1 MSGTPS
7 SEGRRANHLAGQTS
21 PYLLQHLHNPVDWY
35 SWGPEAHE
43 KARTENKPIFLS
55 IGYAACHWCHVM
67 ERESFENIEIA
78 AFLNEHFVSIKVDRE
93 ERPDIDEI
101 YMTAVQLMTGSGG
114 WPLSVFL
121 TPGLEPFF
129 GGTYFPPVDAQ
140 GRAGFPTVLARIHEA
155 WVGRREE
162 VEKAGRGLTESIR
175 TVGEG
180 RIASPG
186 GEPVARAE
194 IARAVAELTGRFD
207 ARWGGFGVAPK
218 FPPHG
223 ALTLLL
229 REHARTGDEIPIR
242 MAEMTLDRM
251 VLGGM
256 YDHVGGGFARYSVDE
271 RWLVP
276 HFEKMLYDQALL
288 VPVYVDAWQVTRR
301 DLYRRVVEETLD
313 FARREMTAPEG
324 ALFSSLD
331 ADSEGVEGKFYVWSP
346 DEVREVLGSDADLFC
361 GTYGITDGGNFEGK
375 SIPNLLDGDLAA
387 RAAADGGTERD
398 LVEKLAPLRAK
409 MLAAREGRVRPGTD
423 DKILTAWNG
432 LMITAF
438 ARAFQAFGRPE
449 DLTSAE
455 RAAGFILDRL
465 VVNGRLRVSF
475 REGKAQYNA
484 YLDDYAFFGR
494 GLLDL
499 YESTGDRAW
508 LDAATGVTRTLVE
521 HFGDPD
527 GGGFFFTSDDHES
540 LLARIRSTHDGA
552 LPAGAGVA
560 AELLLRLALHLDDAS
575 FRGPAVATLEAYRP
589 SVEQAASAF
598 PSLLVAAEFAM
609 ESPVEIAIV
618 GERAGGDANALLRV
632 VGERFLPNRVIQI
645 GSPDGAH
652 DDLPLLRDKKPVD
665 GRAAA
670 YVCRDYAC
678 KAPVTDAAGLVA
690 ALES

>member
-1 MSGTPS
+1 
-7 SEGRRANHLAGQTS
+7 
-21 PYLLQHLHNPVDWY
+21 VDWY
-35 SWGPEAHE
+35 AWGPEAHE
-43 KARTENKPIFLS
+43 KARAEDKPIFLS

-67 ERESFENIEIA
+67 ERESFESDETA

-155 WVGRREE
+155 WVGRRDD
-162 VEKAGRGLTESIR
+162 VEKAGRSLTESIR
-175 TVGEG
+175 TIGEG
-180 RIASPG
+180 RIASAES
-186 GEPVARAE
+186 EPVGRAE

-229 REHARTGDEIPIR
+229 REHARTGDGIPIQ
-242 MAEMTLDRM
+242 MAETTLDRM

-313 FARREMTAPEG
+313 FVRREMTAPDG
-324 ALFSSLD
+324 GLFSSLD
-331 ADSEGVEGKFYVWSP
+331 ADSEGVEGKFYVWNP
-346 DEVREVLGSDADLFC
+346 DEVHEVLGDDADLFC
-361 GTYGITDGGNFEGK
+361 RLYGITAGGNFEGK
-375 SIPNLLDGDLAA
+375 SIPNLLDGDLAT
-387 RAAADGGTERD
+387 RADDDGLTERD
-398 LVEKLAPLRAK
+398 LVEKLEPLREK
-409 MLAAREGRVRPGTD
+409 MRVARERRIRPGTD

-432 LMITAF
+432 LMITAY
-438 ARAFQAFGRPE
+438 ARAYQAFGRRE
-449 DLTSAE
+449 DLASAE
-455 RAAGFILDRL
+455 RAAGFVLDRL
-465 VVNGRLRVSF
+465 MADGRLRVSF
-475 REGKAQYNA
+475 REGTAQYNA
-484 YLDDYAFFGR
+484 YLDDHAFFGR

-499 YESTGDRAW
+499 YESTGERAW
-508 LDAATGVTRTLVE
+508 LDSATDVARTLVKR
-521 HFGDPD
+521 FRDPK
-527 GGGFFFTSDDHES
+527 GCGFFFTSDDHES
-540 LLARIRSTHDGA
+540 LLARTRSTHDGA

-560 AELLLRLALHLDDAS
+560 AELLLRLALHLDDPS
-575 FRGPAVATLEAYRP
+575 LREPAVATLGAYRP

-598 PSLLVAAEFAM
+598 SSLLVAAEFAM
-609 ESPVEIAIV
+609 GAPVEIAVV
-618 GERAGGDANALLRV
+618 GNRGGDDAGALLRV
-632 VGERFLPNRVIQI
+632 IGERFLPNRVIQI
-645 GSPDGAH
+645 GFPDGAN
-652 DDLPLLRDKKPVD
+652 DDLPLLRGKKPVD

-678 KAPVTDAAGLVA
+678 KAPVTDPAGLVA